1 MANQLNF
8 KAASIV
14 DVISMI
20 EDYRLDIRTVT
31 MGISLIGCTRA
42 TMEATAEAVYDR
54 VTTRA
59 ARLVEVCEGI
69 EHELGIPIVNKRV
82 SVSPISLVAAG
93 VDGNPADIAR
103 ALDRAAT
110 ELGVNFIGGYSALV
124 EKGATEADSRLIH
137 SIPEAL
143 SETSFVCGSVNVA
156 SSRAGINM
164 DAVKTMGEVIKDAA
178 ARTADES
185 SIACAKLV
193 VFANAVGDNPFMA
206 GAFHGI
212 EEPDT
217 VISVGVSGPGV
228 VDRAITPLKGKSL
241 NDIAEEIKKAAFK
254 ITRAGQLVG
263 NLAAERLG
271 VPFGIVDLSL
281 APTAEIGDSV
291 AHILE
296 HMGLG
301 QVGTHG
307 TTAAL
312 ALLNDAVKKGGMMA
326 CSRVGGLS
334 GSFIPVS
341 EDQGMI
347 DAVRSGAISLDKLE
361 AMTSICSVGFDM
373 IAIPGDTPAQS
384 IAGMIADEAAIGV
397 MNHKTTAARLI
408 PVPGT
413 KPGDEVNFGG
423 LLGYAPVIPVNEA
436 NSRVFIERGG
446 FIPAPV
452 HGFRN

>member
-1 MANQLNF
+1 MATDFDF
-8 KAASIV
+8 KSRHIL
-14 DVISMI
+14 DVIHMI

-31 MGISLIGCTRA
+31 MGISLIGCTRS
-42 TMEATAEAVYDR
+42 TMAATAQAVYDR
-54 VTTRA
+54 VTKRA
-59 ARLVEVCEGI
+59 ADLVTVCKNI
-69 EHELGIPIVNKRV
+69 ERELGIPIVNKRV
-82 SVSPISLVAAG
+82 SVSPIALVAAG
-93 VDGNPADIAR
+93 ADGNPVEIAR
-103 ALDRAAT
+103 ALDRAAD
-110 ELGVNFIGGYSALV
+110 ELGVNFVGGYSALV
-124 EKGATEADSRLIH
+124 EKGATTADSALIS

-143 SETSFVCGSVNVA
+143 ADTQRVCSSVNVA
-156 SSRAGINM
+156 TSRAGINM
-164 DAVKTMGEVIKDAA
+164 DAVGVMGQVIKEAA
-178 ARTADES
+178 QLTADRS

-217 VISVGVSGPGV
+217 VVSVGVSGPGV
-228 VDRAITPLKGKSL
+228 VDNAIGSLEGASL
-241 NDIAEEIKKAAFK
+241 NQVAEEIKKAAFK

-263 NLAAERLG
+263 TMAADRLG

-281 APTAEIGDSV
+281 APTAEVGDSV

-296 HMGLG
+296 RMGLD

-347 DAVRSGAISLDKLE
+347 DAVRSGSISMDKLE

-373 IAIPGDTPAQS
+373 IAIPGETSAEL

-423 LLGYAPVIPVNEA
+423 LLGYAPVIPVSSVG
-436 NSRVFIERGG
+436 NSSFIHRGG

>member
-1 MANQLNF
+1 MAVDFDF
-8 KAASIV
+8 KAQHIL
-14 DVISMI
+14 DVIKMI

-31 MGISLIGCTRA
+31 MGISLVGCTRA
-42 TMEATAEAVYDR
+42 TMAATCEAVYDR
-54 VTTRA
+54 VTERA
-59 ARLVEVCEGI
+59 ARLVSVCEDI
-69 EHELGIPIVNKRV
+69 ERELGIPIVNKRI
-82 SVSPISLVAAG
+82 SVSPISLIAAG
-93 VDGNPADIAR
+93 VDGNPVAIAH
-103 ALDRAAT
+103 ALDKAAS
-110 ELGVNFIGGYSALV
+110 ELGVNFVGGYSALV
-124 EKGATEADSRLIH
+124 EKGATTSDKRLID

-143 SETSFVCGSVNVA
+143 STTNNVCGSVNVA
-156 SSRAGINM
+156 TSRAGINM
-164 DAVKTMGEVIKDAA
+164 DAVARMGQIVKEAA
-178 ARTADES
+178 ELTKNDS

-217 VISVGVSGPGV
+217 VVSVGVSGPGV
-228 VDRAITPLKGKSL
+228 VDNAIKKLQSASL
-241 NDIAEEIKKAAFK
+241 NEVAEEIKKAAFK

-263 NLAAERLG
+263 NLAAQRLG

-296 HMGLG
+296 HMGLE

-347 DAVRSGAISLDKLE
+347 DAVRSGSISMDKLE

-373 IAIPGDTPAQS
+373 IAIPGNTSAEL

-413 KPGDEVNFGG
+413 VPGDEVNFGG
-423 LLGYAPVIPVNEA
+423 LLGYAPVIEVNSKA
-436 NSRVFIERGG
+436 NRDFIHRGG

>member
-1 MANQLNF
+1 MATDFDF
-8 KAASIV
+8 KARRIL
-14 DVISMI
+14 DVIQMI

-31 MGISLIGCTRA
+31 MGISLIGCTRP
-42 TMEATAEAVYDR
+42 TMEATAQAVYDR
-54 VTTRA
+54 VMARA
-59 ARLVEVCEGI
+59 ANLVPVCEGI
-69 EHELGIPIVNKRV
+69 ERELGIPIVNKRI
-82 SVSPISLVAAG
+82 SVSPIALVAAG
-93 VDGNPADIAR
+93 SDGNPVEVAR
-103 ALDRAAT
+103 ALDRAAG
-110 ELGVNFIGGYSALV
+110 ELGVNFVGGYSALV
-124 EKGATEADSRLIH
+124 EKGATRADARLIN

-143 SETSFVCGSVNVA
+143 SETNNVCGSVNVA
-156 SSRAGINM
+156 TSRAGINM
-164 DAVKTMGEVIKDAA
+164 DAVAVMGRVIKEAA
-178 ARTADES
+178 QLTADRS

-217 VISVGVSGPGV
+217 VVSVGVSGPGV
-228 VDRAITPLKGKSL
+228 VDNAIGTLEGASL
-241 NDIAEEIKKAAFK
+241 NEVAEEIKKAAFK

-263 NLAAERLG
+263 NMAAERLG

-296 HMGLG
+296 HMGLD

-347 DAVRSGAISLDKLE
+347 DAVRAGSITMDKLE

-373 IAIPGDTPAQS
+373 IAIPGDTSAEL

-423 LLGYAPVIPVNEA
+423 LLGYAPVIPVSQVGNA
-436 NSRVFIERGG
+436 AFIKRGG

>member
-8 KAASIV
+8 KASSIV

-31 MGISLIGCTRA
+31 MGISLIGCTRG
-42 TMEATAEAVYDR
+42 TMEATADAVYDR
-54 VTTRA
+54 VTQRA
-59 ARLVEVCEGI
+59 SRLVEVCEGI
-69 EHELGIPIVNKRV
+69 ERELGIPIVNKRV
-82 SVSPISLVAAG
+82 SVSPIAIVAAG

-103 ALDRAAT
+103 ALDRAAN

-124 EKGATEADSRLIH
+124 EKGATEADERLIR

-164 DAVKTMGEVIKDAA
+164 DAVKTMGEVVKDAA
-178 ARTADES
+178 ARTAEES

-217 VISVGVSGPGV
+217 VVSVGVSGPGV
-228 VDRAITPLKGKSL
+228 VDYAITPLAGASL
-241 NDIAEEIKKAAFK
+241 NEVAEEIKKAAFK
-254 ITRAGQLVG
+254 IT
-263 NLAAERLG
+263 AERLG

-281 APTAEIGDSV
+281 APTAEVGDSV

-296 HMGLG
+296 HMGLS

-347 DAVRSGAISLDKLE
+347 DAVRAGSITMDKLE

-373 IAIPGDTPAQS
+373 IAIPGDTSAAS

-413 KPGDEVNFGG
+413 QPGDEVNFGG
-423 LLGYAPVIPVNEA
+423 LLGYAPVIPVNQVSCSA
-436 NSRVFIERGG
+436 FVERGG

>member
-1 MANQLNF
+1 MNF
-8 KAASIV
+8 EFSDARFL
-14 DVISMI
+14 DVIRMI

-31 MGISLIGCTRA
+31 MGISLIGCTRP
-42 TMEATAEAVYDR
+42 TMEATAQAVYDR
-54 VTTRA
+54 VVERA
-59 ARLVEVCEGI
+59 RDLVPVCEGI
-69 EHELGIPIVNKRV
+69 ERELGIPIVNKRI
-82 SVSPISLVAAG
+82 SVTPVALVAAG
-93 VDGNPADIAR
+93 ADGNPVEIAR
-103 ALDRAAT
+103 ALDRAAG
-110 ELGVNFIGGYSALV
+110 ELGVNFVGGYSALV
-124 EKGATEADSRLIH
+124 EKGGTTADKRLIY

-143 SETSFVCGSVNVA
+143 SETDNVCSSVNVA

-164 DAVKTMGEVIKDAA
+164 NAVAKMGEIVKEAA
-178 ARTADES
+178 EATADRS

-228 VDRAITPLKGKSL
+228 VDNAIAPLKGASL
-241 NDIAEEIKKAAFK
+241 NEVAEEIKKAAFK

-263 NLAAERLG
+263 NMAAERLG

-281 APTAEIGDSV
+281 APTAEMGDSV
-291 AHILE
+291 AHVLE
-296 HMGLG
+296 RMGLD

-341 EDQGMI
+341 EDKGMI
-347 DAVRSGAISLDKLE
+347 DAVHSGAISMDKLE

-373 IAIPGDTPAQS
+373 IAIPGDTSAEL

-397 MNHKTTAARLI
+397 MNHKTTASRLI

-413 KPGDEVNFGG
+413 QPDDEVNFGG
-423 LLGYAPVIPVNEA
+423 LLGYAPVIPVNTVGNDE
-436 NSRVFIERGG
+436 FIHRGG

>member
-1 MANQLNF
+1 MAVDFDF
-8 KAASIV
+8 KSQHIL
-14 DVISMI
+14 DVIKMI

-31 MGISLIGCTRA
+31 MGISLIGCTRPTMDA
-42 TMEATAEAVYDR
+42 TCQAAYDR
-54 VTTRA
+54 VTTKA
-59 ARLVEVCEGI
+59 ARLVEVCQDI
-69 EHELGIPIVNKRV
+69 ERELGIPIVNKRV
-82 SVSPISLVAAG
+82 SVSPIALVAAG
-93 VDGNPADIAR
+93 VDGNPVDIAK
-103 ALDRAAT
+103 ALDKAAG
-110 ELGVNFIGGYSALV
+110 ELGVNFVGGYSALV
-124 EKGATEADSRLIH
+124 EKGATTSDMRLIE

-143 SETSFVCGSVNVA
+143 TVTENVCGSVNIA
-156 SSRAGINM
+156 TSRAGINM
-164 DAVKTMGEVIKDAA
+164 DAVAKMGRVVKEAAELTKD
-178 ARTADES
+178 RS

-212 EEPDT
+212 EEPDA
-217 VISVGVSGPGV
+217 VVSVGVSGPGV
-228 VDRAITPLKGKSL
+228 VDNAIQRLGKASL
-241 NDIAEEIKKAAFK
+241 NEVAEEIKKAAFK

-263 NLAAERLG
+263 NLASERLG

-281 APTAEIGDSV
+281 APTAEVGDSV

-296 HMGLG
+296 HMGLE

-341 EDQGMI
+341 EDKGMI
-347 DAVRSGAISLDKLE
+347 DAVRAGSISMDKLE

-373 IAIPGDTPAQS
+373 IAIPGDTSAET

-423 LLGYAPVIPVNEA
+423 LLGYAPVIEVGTKQNTE
-436 NSRVFIERGG
+436 FIQRGG

>member
-1 MANQLNF
+1 MSTNF
-8 KAASIV
+8 HLGNSRIL
-14 DVISMI
+14 DVIEMI
-20 EDYRLDIRTVT
+20 ESYRLDIRTVT
-31 MGISLIGCTRA
+31 MGISLIGCTRN

-54 VTTRA
+54 VISRA
-59 ARLVEVCEGI
+59 QNLVPVCEGI
-69 EHELGIPIVNKRV
+69 ERELGIPIVNKRI
-82 SVSPISLVAAG
+82 SVSPIGLVAAG
-93 VDGNPADIAR
+93 LEGNPVDIAR
-103 ALDRAAT
+103 ALDRAAE
-110 ELGVNFIGGYSALV
+110 ELGVNFVGGYSALV
-124 EKGATEADSRLIH
+124 EKGGTEADKRLIY

-143 SETSFVCGSVNVA
+143 SETEKVCSSVNVA
-156 SSRAGINM
+156 TSRAGINM
-164 DAVKTMGEVIKDAA
+164 NAVKTMGRIVKEAA
-178 ARTADES
+178 ELTADRS

-193 VFANAVGDNPFMA
+193 VFANAVSDNPFMA

-217 VISVGVSGPGV
+217 VVSVGVSGPGV
-228 VDRAITPLKGKSL
+228 VENAIKPLEGATL
-241 NDIAEEIKKAAFK
+241 NEIAEEIKKAAFK

-263 NLAAERLG
+263 TMASERLG

-281 APTAEIGDSV
+281 APTAEVGDSV
-291 AHILE
+291 AHVLE
-296 HMGLG
+296 AMGLD

-341 EDQGMI
+341 EDKGMI
-347 DAVRSGAISLDKLE
+347 DAVNSGAISIDKLE

-373 IAIPGDTPAQS
+373 IAIPGDTSAEL

-397 MNHKTTAARLI
+397 MNHKTTASRLI

-423 LLGYAPVIPVNEA
+423 LLGYAPVIPVNMVGNNA
-436 NSRVFIERGG
+436 FINRGG

>member
-1 MANQLNF
+1 MNF
-8 KAASIV
+8 EFSSTRFLE
-14 DVISMI
+14 VIRMI

-31 MGISLIGCTRA
+31 MGISLIGCTRS
-42 TMEATAEAVYDR
+42 TMEATAQAVYDR
-54 VTTRA
+54 VTERA
-59 ARLVEVCEGI
+59 RDLVPVCEGI
-69 EHELGIPIVNKRV
+69 ERELGIPIVNKRV
-82 SVSPISLVAAG
+82 SVSPVSLVAAG
-93 VDGNPADIAR
+93 VEGNPVEIAK
-103 ALDRAAT
+103 ALDRAAG
-110 ELGVNFIGGYSALV
+110 ELGVNFVGGYSALV
-124 EKGATEADSRLIH
+124 EKGATTSDERLIR

-143 SETSFVCGSVNVA
+143 STTGAVCGSVNVA
-156 SSRAGINM
+156 TSRAGVNM
-164 DAVKTMGEVIKDAA
+164 DAVGLMGRVVKEAA
-178 ARTADES
+178 ELTKDES

-212 EEPDT
+212 EELDT

-228 VDRAITPLKGKSL
+228 VNNAIAPMAGASL
-241 NDIAEEIKKAAFK
+241 NEIAEEIKKAAFK

-263 NLAAERLG
+263 TMAAERLG

-281 APTAEIGDSV
+281 APTAEVGDSV
-291 AHILE
+291 AHVLE
-296 HMGLG
+296 SMGLD

-341 EDQGMI
+341 EDKGMI
-347 DAVRSGAISLDKLE
+347 DAVREGSITMDKLE

-373 IAIPGDTPAQS
+373 IAIPGDTSAEL

-423 LLGYAPVIPVNEA
+423 LLGYAPVIPVNA
-436 NSRVFIERGG
+436 KGNDAFVHRGG

>member
-1 MANQLNF
+1 MAFNTRGILET
-8 KAASIV
+8 IE
-14 DVISMI
+14 MI
-20 EDYRLDIRTVT
+20 DKYRLDIRTVT
-31 MGISLIGCTRA
+31 MGISLMGCTRS
-42 TMEATAEAVYDR
+42 TMAETCEAIYDR
-54 VTTRA
+54 VTSQA
-59 ARLVEVCEGI
+59 ARLVSVCEGI
-69 EHELGIPIVNKRV
+69 EAELGIPIVNKRI
-82 SVSPISLVAAG
+82 SVTPIALVVAG
-93 VDGNPADIAR
+93 VSGNPVDAAR
-103 ALDRAAT
+103 ALDRAAK
-110 ELGVNFIGGYSALV
+110 EVGVNFVGGYSALV
-124 EKGATEADSRLIH
+124 EKGATTAEKALIR

-143 SETSFVCGSVNVA
+143 ASTDVVCSSVNIA

-164 DAVKTMGEVIKDAA
+164 NAA
-178 ARTADES
+178 AQMGRIIKEAAELTKDNSA
-185 SIACAKLV
+185 IACAKLV
-193 VFANAVGDNPFMA
+193 VFANSVGDNPFMA

-212 EEPDT
+212 EEPDC
-217 VISVGVSGPGV
+217 VVSVGVSGPGV
-228 VDRAITPLKGKSL
+228 VDRAIGSL
-241 NDIAEEIKKAAFK
+241 SGATLDQVAEEIKKAAFK

-281 APTAEIGDSV
+281 APTAELGDSV

-296 HMGLG
+296 HMGLE

-341 EDQGMI
+341 EDIGMI
-347 DAVRSGAISLDKLE
+347 EAVRAGSISLDKLE
-361 AMTSICSVGFDM
+361 AMTAICSVGFDM
-373 IAIPGDTPAQS
+373 IALPGDTSAET

-397 MNHKTTAARLI
+397 MNHKTTAVRVI
-408 PVPGT
+408 PVPGKT
-413 KPGDEVNFGG
+413 VGDEVNFGG
-423 LLGYAPVIPVNEA
+423 LLGFAPIIPVNTVG
-436 NSRVFIERGG
+436 NSGFISRGG

>member
-1 MANQLNF
+1 MPNELNF
-8 KAASIV
+8 KAANIV

-20 EDYRLDIRTVT
+20 EDCRLDIRTVT
-31 MGISLIGCTRA
+31 MGVSLIGCTRA

-54 VTTRA
+54 VTSRA

-69 EHELGIPIVNKRV
+69 ERELGIPIVNKRV
-82 SVSPISLVAAG
+82 SVSPIALVAAG
-93 VDGNPADIAR
+93 VDGNPVDIAR

-124 EKGATEADSRLIH
+124 EKGATEADTRLIQ

-143 SETSFVCGSVNVA
+143 SETDYVCGSVNVA

-164 DAVKTMGEVIKDAA
+164 DAVKTMGEVVKDAA
-178 ARTADES
+178 ERTADRS

-217 VISVGVSGPGV
+217 VVSVGVSGPGV
-228 VDRAITPLKGKSL
+228 VDHAITPLEGLSL
-241 NDIAEEIKKAAFK
+241 NEVAEEIKKAAFK

-281 APTAEIGDSV
+281 APTAEVGDSV

-296 HMGLG
+296 HMGLN

-347 DAVRSGAISLDKLE
+347 DAVRAGSISLDKLE

-373 IAIPGDTPAQS
+373 IAIPGDTPASS

-423 LLGYAPVIPVNEA
+423 LLGYAPVIPVNEVSSA
-436 NSRVFIERGG
+436 LFVERGG

>member
-1 MANQLNF
+1 MAVDFDF
-8 KAASIV
+8 KSQHIL
-14 DVISMI
+14 DVIKMI

-31 MGISLIGCTRA
+31 MGISLIGCTRPTMDA
-42 TMEATAEAVYDR
+42 TCQAVYDR
-54 VTTRA
+54 VTTKA
-59 ARLVEVCEGI
+59 ARLVEVCQDI
-69 EHELGIPIVNKRV
+69 ERELGIPIVNKRV
-82 SVSPISLVAAG
+82 SVSPIALVAAG
-93 VDGNPADIAR
+93 VDGNPVDIAK
-103 ALDRAAT
+103 ALDKAAG
-110 ELGVNFIGGYSALV
+110 ELGVNFVGGYSALV
-124 EKGATEADSRLIH
+124 EKGATTSDMRLIE

-143 SETSFVCGSVNVA
+143 TVTENVCGSVNIA
-156 SSRAGINM
+156 TSRAGINM
-164 DAVKTMGEVIKDAA
+164 DAVAKMGRVVKEAAELTKD
-178 ARTADES
+178 RS

-212 EEPDT
+212 EEPDA
-217 VISVGVSGPGV
+217 VVSVGVSGPGV
-228 VDRAITPLKGKSL
+228 VDNAIQRLGKASL
-241 NDIAEEIKKAAFK
+241 NEVAEEIKKAAFK

-263 NLAAERLG
+263 NLASERLG

-281 APTAEIGDSV
+281 APTAEVGDSV

-296 HMGLG
+296 HLGLE

-341 EDQGMI
+341 EDKGMI
-347 DAVRSGAISLDKLE
+347 DAVRAGSISMDKLE

-373 IAIPGDTPAQS
+373 IAIPGDTSAET

-423 LLGYAPVIPVNEA
+423 LLGYAPVIEVGTKQNTE
-436 NSRVFIERGG
+436 FIQRGG